1 MRENSLTQSASSN
14 VFRCTNRLKL
24 LKSVSAIEVKLAE
37 AELRD
42 QERLLIR
49 DVESAVELI
58 SSLNQRLSLLESM
71 ITLQEGF
78 AALLE
83 KRIENGE
90 ASTLDLNQVRVSL
103 FSVKQEIQNL
113 TKQRD
118 GGLGSLR
125 SLLGLE
131 PGTGLEILTEQTRP
145 LRLPRDARS

>member
-1 MRENSLTQSASSN
+1 
-14 VFRCTNRLKL
+14 
-24 LKSVSAIEVKLAE
+24 
-37 AELRD
+37 
-42 QERLLIR
+42 
-49 DVESAVELI
+49 
-58 SSLNQRLSLLESM
+58 M

-145 LRLPRDARS
+145 LRLPEMPALEGELPAIAS

>member
-1 MRENSLTQSASSN
+1 MSKARRTHFKLEPAPVSLREHDHAP
-14 VFRCTNRLKL
+14 RRLC
-24 LKSVSAIEVKLAE
+24 
-37 AELRD
+37 
-42 QERLLIR
+42 
-49 DVESAVELI
+49 
-58 SSLNQRLSLLESM
+58 
-71 ITLQEGF
+71 G
-78 AALLE
+78 LLE